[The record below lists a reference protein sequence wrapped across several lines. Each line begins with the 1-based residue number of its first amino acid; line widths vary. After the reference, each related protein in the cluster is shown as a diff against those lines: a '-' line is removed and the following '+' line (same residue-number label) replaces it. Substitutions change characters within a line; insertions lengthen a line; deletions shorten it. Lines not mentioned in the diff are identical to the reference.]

1 MSKQERRKV
10 EVSMVVSEEMEVT
23 NMRTDK
29 SLLEEMLSDENL
41 NKAYLQ
47 VVRNKGAEGVDGM
60 KYTELKDYLK
70 EHGEE
75 IKGQIRTRKY
85 KPSPVRRVEI
95 PKADGGIRNLGV
107 PTVLDRFIQ
116 QAIIQVLTPIY
127 EPLFSDSSYG
137 FRPNRCCEMAIIKAL
152 EYMNDGFQ
160 WVVDIDLE
168 KFFDNVNHDKLISL
182 VMKNV
187 KDGEIV
193 SLIRKFLVSGIMIDN
208 EYKESIIG
216 TPQGG
221 NLSPL
226 LSNIILN
233 ELDKELEARGLHF
246 TRYADDCIILVG
258 SSKAADRV
266 MENVSK
272 FIEKKLGL
280 KVNMTK
286 SKVSKP
292 NDIKY
297 LGFTFY
303 KDPYGKQWKA
313 KPHQISVEKLK
324 AKLKQ
329 LTKRSWSVNMDY
341 RLLKIKQLVTG
352 WVNYYRIGNF
362 KMICRE
368 IDKNIQFRI
377 RMCIWKQWKL
387 PYTRYKALLKLGMA
401 EWKAKTWAN
410 CQRAYARCASS
421 FLHVAI
427 PIQLLKKRGL
437 VSLLDQYQLK
447 HI

>member
-1 MSKQERRKV
+1 M
-10 EVSMVVSEEMEVT
+10 T
-23 NMRTDK
+23 TDK
-29 SLLEEMLSDENL
+29 SLLEEMLRAENL

-47 VVRNKGAEGVDGM
+47 VKRNKGAAGVDGM
-60 KYTELKDYLK
+60 EVSELKDYLK

-75 IKGQIRTRKY
+75 IKEQIRNRKY
-85 KPSPVRRVEI
+85 KPKPVRRVEI
-95 PKADGGIRNLGV
+95 AKENGEVRNLGV

-116 QAIIQVLTPIY
+116 QAIVQVLTPIY
-127 EPLFSDSSYG
+127 EPIFSESSYG

-168 KFFDNVNHDKLISL
+168 KFFDNVHHDKMITL

-193 SLIRKFLVSGIMIDN
+193 SLIRKYLVSGIMIDD
-208 EYKESIIG
+208 EYKESVIG

-226 LSNIILN
+226 LSNIMLDV
-233 ELDKELEARGLHF
+233 LDKELEARGLRF
-246 TRYADDCIILVG
+246 VRYADDCIILVG

-266 MENVSK
+266 MENVTK

-292 NDIKY
+292 NEIKY
-297 LGFTFY
+297 LGFGFY
-303 KDPYGKQWKA
+303 KDRYSQEYRA
-313 KPHQISVEKLK
+313 KPHEKSVQKLK
-324 AKLKQ
+324 QKLKQ
-329 LTKRSWSVNMDY
+329 LTKRSWSVSLGY
-341 RLLKIKQLVTG
+341 RLLKIRQLMVG
-352 WVNYYRIGNF
+352 WVNYYRIGDF
-362 KMICRE
+362 KMKCKE
-368 IDKNIQFRI
+368 IDQNIRFRL
-377 RMCIWKQWKL
+377 RMCIWKQWKKIHRKHEEL
-387 PYTRYKALLKLGMA
+387 VRLGIEYNKAQS
-401 EWKAKTWAN
+401 WAN
-410 CQRAYARCASS
+410 TRKGYARSAVS
-421 FLHVAI
+421 FLQVA
-427 PIQLLKKRGL
+427 LSDNYLKKIGL